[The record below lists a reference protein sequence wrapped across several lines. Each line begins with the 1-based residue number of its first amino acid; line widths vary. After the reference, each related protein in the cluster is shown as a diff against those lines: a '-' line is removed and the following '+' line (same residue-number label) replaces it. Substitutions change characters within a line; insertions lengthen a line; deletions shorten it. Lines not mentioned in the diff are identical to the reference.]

1 MKTQNTGSPIT
12 EVPFMLPIMQVGEY
26 RIDLLQRHIRS
37 REGQF
42 LQLTPGEFSLLA
54 CLLTQRGQ
62 VVGRSTLLA
71 ALHPGQDDR
80 LGDLRT
86 VDTLVVRLRRKL
98 ERDPAHPEL
107 IQTVYGKGYRLALE
121 EELTA
126 TPQSQA
132 TPLAG

>member
-1 MKTQNTGSPIT
+1 MKTQSDRSPLA
-12 EVPFMLPIMQVGEY
+12 EVPFMLAIVQLGDY
-26 RIDLLQRHIRS
+26 RIDLLQRHIRNRDNQS
-37 REGQF
+37 
-42 LQLTPGEFSLLA
+42 LQLTPGEFSLLT
-54 CLLTQRGQ
+54 CLLTQRGR
-62 VVGRSTLLA
+62 VVGRCTLLA
-71 ALHPGQDDR
+71 ALHPGQEDR

-86 VDTLVVRLRRKL
+86 VDTLMVRLRRKL
-98 ERDPAHPEL
+98 ERDPAHPVL

>member
-1 MKTQNTGSPIT
+1 
-12 EVPFMLPIMQVGEY
+12 MLPIMQVGEY

-107 IQTVYGKGYRLALE
+107 IQTAYGKGYRLALE

>member
-1 MKTQNTGSPIT
+1 MPAIVQLGD
-12 EVPFMLPIMQVGEY
+12 Y
-26 RIDLLQRHIRS
+26 RIDLLQRHIRNRDNQS
-37 REGQF
+37 

-62 VVGRSTLLA
+62 TAGRSTLLA
-71 ALHPGQDDR
+71 ALHPGQHDK
-80 LGDLRT
+80 LGDRRT

-98 ERDPAHPEL
+98 ERDPAHPVL

-121 EELTA
+121 EELAA
-126 TPQSQA
+126 TPQAGA